1 MRTIDKPWGQ
11 EIWWADSEHY
21 LAKILAVKAGAR
33 LSLQY
38 HRQKHEAMYC
48 SAGHGKLQLGERTIV
63 MEPGVA
69 VDIPA
74 GVVHRL
80 EADAD
85 SELTVFEVSTPHPD
99 DIVRLDDAYGRR

>member
-1 MRTIDKPWGQ
+1 MKTIDKPWGH
-11 EIWWADSEHY
+11 EIWWAETEHY
-21 LAKILAVKAGAR
+21 LAKILSVKAGAR

-38 HRQKHEAMYC
+38 HKVKHETMYC
-48 SAGHGKLQLGERTIV
+48 SAGRGKLQFGERVVV

-69 VDIPA
+69 IDIPA
-74 GVVHRL
+74 GTVHRL

-85 SELTVFEVSTPHPD
+85 SDLTVFEVSTPQPD